1 MQIADDFIESVVSQS
16 CLMAKHRKS
25 KTLEVKDVQL
35 HLGIQTL
42 VSNSLILIGF
52 VSIERCWNIWIPGFG
67 SDDVRSYRKSTT
79 TDAHKQVRKQL
90 LLLLLAI
97 ISLHV

>member
-42 VSNSLILIGF
+42 VSNSFDFNWICLYRTLLEYLDSWFWIG
-52 VSIERCWNIWIPGFG
+52 
-67 SDDVRSYRKSTT
+67 
-79 TDAHKQVRKQL
+79 
-90 LLLLLAI
+90 
-97 ISLHV
+97 